1 MREFKNEQI
10 TFYCN
15 CAGELHI
22 GGKQDLKSVEE
33 LPLPLQK
40 VYETLWTDFLT
51 APCYIAYVDDKPGL
65 LFMALYD
72 DEECELQSIPT
83 ERDAKIAA
91 LREKCERLEKL
102 TKQISPEAE
111 IGIGEDTGFD
121 TELVMFI
128 PTETVQPL
136 DALRLLFLMNEYALS
151 DPPDKVEWDNSQLI
165 AFAQRYLPESDV
177 RTEMIVQLEK

>member
-1 MREFKNEQI
+1 M
-10 TFYCN
+10 
-15 CAGELHI
+15 
-22 GGKQDLKSVEE
+22 EE

-51 APCYIAYVDDKPGL
+51 APCYIAYVDGKPGL

-72 DEECELQSIPT
+72 DEECELQNIPT

-91 LREKCERLEKL
+91 LRKKCERLEKL

-111 IGIGEDTGFD
+111 IGIGEDTGLD

-128 PTETVQPL
+128 PTEAVQPL

-165 AFAQRYLPESDV
+165 TFAQRYLPESDV
-177 RTEMIVQLEK
+177 RTEMLMQLEK

>member
-1 MREFKNEQI
+1 M
-10 TFYCN
+10 
-15 CAGELHI
+15 
-22 GGKQDLKSVEE
+22 
-33 LPLPLQK
+33 
-40 VYETLWTDFLT
+40 
-51 APCYIAYVDDKPGL
+51 
-65 LFMALYD
+65 
-72 DEECELQSIPT
+72 
-83 ERDAKIAA
+83 
-91 LREKCERLEKL
+91 EKL